1 MRKKGKKSRK
11 IDLRKIKPTEVY
23 SFKQVAK
30 DLDRTVET
38 VQRWKRDGMPII
50 EGTKPPL
57 IDGAELLAYHKKKRE
72 DRKRPCAVD
81 EIFCFICKTQ
91 RHPKIGSVIIRPV
104 NQKRF
109 SIDAECEE
117 CGCDMHKGGAMDT
130 VEVFEAALESFM
142 KNVRYI
148 ERYRNPPSNGT

>member
-1 MRKKGKKSRK
+1 MLKKGKRSRK

-23 SFKQVAK
+23 DFKQAAK
-30 DLDRTVET
+30 ELGRRVTT
-38 VQRWKRDGMPII
+38 VQRWRRDGMPVI
-50 EGTKPPL
+50 EGTNPPL
-57 IDGAELLAYHKKKRE
+57 IDGAELLAYHKKKRD

-81 EIFCFICKTQ
+81 EFFCFSCKTQ

-104 NQKRF
+104 NQKRL
-109 SIDAECEE
+109 SIDAECAE
-117 CGCDMHKGGAMDT
+117 CGCNVHKGGAMVAVDV
-130 VEVFEAALESFM
+130 VEDALESFM